1 VTSPGPAGATG
12 AGNPAASGGNA
23 TSPTPGAPGTPR
35 KTIGQVAC
43 EEFARAAPGIMWAK
57 WEHLSGELRFAWE
70 CAADE
75 AARAA
80 RNYPETPET
89 R

>member
-1 VTSPGPAGATG
+1 MTSPDPAGATG
-12 AGNPAASGGNA
+12 AGPPAAAGGNA

-35 KTIGQVAC
+35 KTIGQIAY
-43 EEFARAAPGIMWAK
+43 EEFARAAPDVIWAC
-57 WEHLSGELRFAWE
+57 WEHISDGLRFAWE